1 MIMCDENQAIDNRII
16 PPHSNQFELKIGV
29 HAALTMK
36 KMIFDV
42 FSRRVSFPL
51 KCGKSFSGDLEG

>member
-1 MIMCDENQAIDNRII
+1 MVLLFV
-16 PPHSNQFELKIGV
+16 QFELKIGV